1 MKRNSA
7 PLRKIGYFFKR
18 NLPLKIK
25 LF

>member
-7 PLRKIGYFFKR
+7 PLKKIGYFFKR